1 MLQDKENNGFDAN
14 GRGDSLSGKPY
25 ENESKFLE
33 SLNLMDESKAWTMF
47 FKEFYPI
54 VLNYAGRYGMKGED
68 REEIG
73 SRVIS
78 RLFQHISKNKFQING
93 SLRSY
98 LSTVVK
104 HEVIDYY
111 KETNRF
117 YGNGSAIL
125 SPLAKNL
132 FAQDSDKYNEDGL
145 PVDPEVQHKLQIL
158 QKAMNEVMTRV
169 EPRSWQIFCDVTI
182 DEIPGIEVAEKYGIK
197 PQTVYQ
203 RNFQILRM
211 IKERCDLE

>member
-1 MLQDKENNGFDAN
+1 MLQDKETNEFDSN
-14 GRGDSLSGKPY
+14 GRDDSLSRKPY
-25 ENESKFLE
+25 ENDSKFLE
-33 SLNLMDESKAWTMF
+33 SLNSMDESEAWTMF
-47 FKEFYPI
+47 FKVIYPL

-68 REEIG
+68 REEIA
-73 SRVIS
+73 SRVIT

-125 SPLAKNL
+125 SPLAKTP
-132 FAQDSDKYNEDGL
+132 FVQEDDKYNEDGL

-158 QKAMNEVMTRV
+158 QKAMNEVIKRV
-169 EPRSWQIFCDVTI
+169 EARSWQIFCDVTI
-182 DEIPGIEVAEKYGIK
+182 EEIPGIEVAEKYGIK

>member
-1 MLQDKENNGFDAN
+1 MLQDKETNEFDSN
-14 GRGDSLSGKPY
+14 GRDDSLSRKPY
-25 ENESKFLE
+25 ENDSKFLE
-33 SLNLMDESKAWTMF
+33 SLNSMDESEAWTMF
-47 FKEFYPI
+47 FKVIYPL

-68 REEIG
+68 REEIA
-73 SRVIS
+73 SRVIT

-98 LSTVVK
+98 LLTVVK

-125 SPLAKNL
+125 SPLAKTP
-132 FAQDSDKYNEDGL
+132 FAQEDDKYNEDGL
-145 PVDPEVQHKLQIL
+145 PVDPEVQHKFQIL
-158 QKAMNEVMTRV
+158 QKAMNEVIKRV
-169 EPRSWQIFCDVTI
+169 EARSWQIFCDVTI
-182 DEIPGIEVAEKYGIK
+182 EEIPGIEVAEKYGIK

>member
-1 MLQDKENNGFDAN
+1 MLQDKENNGFDQD
-14 GRGDSLSGKPY
+14 GQGDSLSGKPH
-25 ENESKFLE
+25 ENESKFLD
-33 SLNLMDESKAWTMF
+33 SLNSLDESEAWTMF
-47 FKEFYPI
+47 FKEFYPL

-73 SRVIS
+73 ARVIS

-93 SLRSY
+93 SIRSY

-104 HEVIDYY
+104 HEVIDYF

-132 FAQDSDKYNEDGL
+132 IAQNDEKYNENGE
-145 PVDPEVQHKLQIL
+145 PIDPEVQHKLQIL
-158 QKAMNEVMTRV
+158 QKAMIEVKKRV
-169 EPRSWQIFCDVTI
+169 EARSWQIFCDVTI
-182 DEIPGIEVAEKYGIK
+182 EEIPGIEVAEKYGIK

>member
-1 MLQDKENNGFDAN
+1 MLQDIETNEFDSN
-14 GRGDSLSGKPY
+14 GRDDSLSRKPY
-25 ENESKFLE
+25 ENDSKFLE
-33 SLNLMDESKAWTMF
+33 SLNSMDESEAWTMF
-47 FKEFYPI
+47 FKEFYPL

-93 SLRSY
+93 SIRSY

-104 HEVIDYY
+104 HEVIDYF

-132 FAQDSDKYNEDGL
+132 IAQDSDKYNEDGL
-145 PVDPEVQHKLQIL
+145 PVDLEVQHKLQIL